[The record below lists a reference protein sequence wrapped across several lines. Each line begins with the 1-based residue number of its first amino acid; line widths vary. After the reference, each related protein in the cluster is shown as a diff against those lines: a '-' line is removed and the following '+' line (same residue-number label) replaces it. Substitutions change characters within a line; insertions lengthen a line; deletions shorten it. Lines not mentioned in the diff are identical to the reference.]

1 MKKHIKKIR
10 RRRKVEATTGAF
22 KMERKMFEMDKRR
35 YAIKPGGIIDR
46 ILVVV
51 IYILLV
57 LFIWVVIT
65 GPSYENMPYGDEEYL
80 LVPR

>member
-1 MKKHIKKIR
+1 
-10 RRRKVEATTGAF
+10 
-22 KMERKMFEMDKRR
+22 MENKMFIMDTRR
-35 YAIKPGGIIDR
+35 YAIKSGGIIDR

>member
-1 MKKHIKKIR
+1 MESKM
-10 RRRKVEATTGAF
+10 F
-22 KMERKMFEMDKRR
+22 KMDTRR
-35 YAIKPGGIIDR
+35 FKIKVGGKIDR
-46 ILVVV
+46 VLVIV
-51 IYILLV
+51 IYVLLA